1 MTNIQYIQYKAYFST
16 TNNVITPLLN
26 SVSFAYTLP
35 FSNIPPSIGNLNNVI
50 IGPNPFKPNAQ
61 NNVVTFYN
69 LTPEAEIK
77 IYTITGL
84 LVTDLKKNDNTRT
97 YIWDGKDSHG
107 RLLAPGIY
115 ICYFVNSNGQNNH
128 LQLAIQR

>member
-1 MTNIQYIQYKAYFST
+1 ML
-16 TNNVITPLLN
+16 P
-26 SVSFAYTLP
+26 SVS
-35 FSNIPPSIGNLNNVI
+35 NLNNVI

-84 LVTDLKKNDNTRT
+84 LIVDLKKNDTST
-97 YIWDGKDSHG
+97 AYIWDGKDSHG
-107 RLLAPGIY
+107 KFLPTGIY
-115 ICYFVNSNGQNNH
+115 ICYFNNSNGQNNH
-128 LQLAIQR
+128 LQLVIQR